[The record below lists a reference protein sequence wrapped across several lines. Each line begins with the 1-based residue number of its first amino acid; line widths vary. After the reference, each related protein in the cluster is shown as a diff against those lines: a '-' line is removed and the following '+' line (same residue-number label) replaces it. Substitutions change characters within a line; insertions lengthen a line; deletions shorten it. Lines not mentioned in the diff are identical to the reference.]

1 MFVAT
6 KGGVR
11 IVAAKNGSKLD
22 GTAKDYMLRVRM
34 DEETV
39 RQLDICCQRT
49 GSSRS
54 EIVRDAIREKYAK
67 GNKK

>member
-1 MFVAT
+1 
-6 KGGVR
+6 
-11 IVAAKNGSKLD
+11 
-22 GTAKDYMLRVRM
+22 MLRVRM

-39 RQLDICCQRT
+39 QQLDICCQRT

-54 EIVRDAIREKYAK
+54 EIVRNAIREKYAK